1 MKKLIL
7 IAACAMCA
15 GSMMA
20 QRAGSLYLGNTFE
33 FGGSR
38 TSSGTDDKEKSGNFS
53 FSLNPEF
60 GYFLSDKFSLGFQAT
75 ASLNVSKDTAPEST
89 YGNAK
94 HRNRTFSFGPVANY
108 YVGLSEK
115 LYWAPKANVTLS
127 FNKSTNIKDDNNN
140 NWNKS
145 VGFGFGVNLANFEYR
160 ATDRLYVS
168 ASLGLGWISFRH
180 SKATKWGK
188 EVDNVETTG
197 KYDDNSTNSFSWGID
212 NTISAVGLGFKYTL

>member
-38 TSSGTDDKEKSGNFS
+38 TSYGTDDKEKSGNFS

-60 GYFLSDKFSLGFQAT
+60 GYFFSDKFSLGFQAT
-75 ASLNVSKDTAPEST
+75 ASVRVDKDTAPEST

-94 HRNRTFSFGPVANY
+94 DRNRTFAFGPVANY
-108 YVGLSEK
+108 YVGLTEK

-127 FNKSTNIKDDNNN
+127 LNKYTSIQDDKNKD
-140 NWNKS
+140 WHKS

-180 SKATKWGK
+180 SKSTKWGK
-188 EVDNVETTG
+188 EEDGKETTG
-197 KYDDNSTNSFSWGID
+197 DYDDNSSNSFSWGID
-212 NTISAVGLGFKYTL
+212 NTITAVGLGFKYTL